1 MRMMKLM
8 KRLSYRQ
15 PRTGRPGSSRSG
27 GMLILVLVIMAVG
40 LILITSALSVTIATR
55 DRFYDDAQTS
65 QARLTLTSTA
75 KTVVDAITV
84 TQELRDSVVEMWA
97 DAGEVVW
104 FQSAA
109 GYGFTDSVGSSN
121 SVAPGIGAKSEA
133 AGGWTKATFGRSGA
147 YITIDFVTGINATG
161 DGVSENVR
169 VILEII
175 PPVVFPTGFGSMFTL
190 GGDDSANTFNNTVIG
205 RTTGYDPSQVLSNYV
220 VLNGDLNVGTGTIE
234 LVGDV
239 VYTGMVLSGAGN
251 AYKGNIIFWGDEAG
265 IYTNLGGNGVI
276 TSEHI
281 LFLGETAGVAGVFL
295 DAAGNPTTL
304 TSSPAGGVRGTKGQ
318 YYVNTTMR
326 KDTWGQYVLGEPYYI
341 DSGVVFYDYTNWF
354 SDPYTAGAIRN
365 MSGDVRYSPGNT
377 DLAGIIT
384 ATGKPNAAYDAST
397 IKPVV
402 LSYTTDL
409 DKIANIERELPTTAE
424 AKALAQYTTV
434 AQITANATKITNLS
448 SNQTFTGSSYYI
460 DASTTANVTGDLIFD
475 LVNNDITLYIINSS
489 SAKPFNVGPVASATG
504 SLQFI
509 NGSANWGKIILLE
522 NGYMIAGKNN
532 YSTWKGIISTTHPAV
547 KTQATVGTKPCL
559 YIIGFGNNT
568 LKAEQYAIVDAYI
581 GLYGDNGRFW
591 ADNGPIIYG
600 RIESEFFD
608 SNNSFF
614 YLNYCPAPNDPAGG
628 SDAVP
633 LATKYRVMAYVYS

>member
-1 MRMMKLM
+1 MMKCI
-8 KRLSYRQ
+8 RLTDR
-15 PRTGRPGSSRSG
+15 RKGTGRPATSRSG

-55 DRFYDDAQTS
+55 NRFYDDAQTS

-84 TQELRDSVVEMWA
+84 TQELRDSLIESWA

-104 FQSAA
+104 FQSAS
-109 GYGFTDSVGSSN
+109 GYGFTEGVGTSN

-133 AGGWTKATFGRSGA
+133 AGGWTKATFGRSGD
-147 YITIDFVTGINATG
+147 YITIDFATGINATG

-169 VILEII
+169 VLLEII
-175 PPVVFPTGFGSMFTL
+175 PPVAFPTGFGSMFTL
-190 GGDDSANTFNNTVIG
+190 GGANSTNTINNTIIG
-205 RTTGYDPSQVLSNYV
+205 TTTGYDPSQILSNYV
-220 VLNGDLNVGTGTIE
+220 VLNGNLNVGTGTID

-251 AYKGNIIFWGDEAG
+251 AYKGNIVFWGDDAG

-276 TSEHI
+276 TSQHI
-281 LFLGETAGVAGVFL
+281 LFLGKTPGVASVFL

-304 TSSPAGGVRGTKGQ
+304 TSSPAGGVKGTKGQ
-318 YYVNTTMR
+318 YYVNTTMK
-326 KDTWGQYVLGEPYYI
+326 KDTWGQYILGEPFYI
-341 DSGVVFYDYTNWF
+341 DSGVVFYDYTDWF
-354 SDPYTAGAIRN
+354 KDPYNNGVMHNMNGAL
-365 MSGDVRYSPGNT
+365 RYTPEGT
-377 DLAGIIT
+377 DLAGNIVAGPT
-384 ATGKPNAAYDAST
+384 HTAAYNAST

-409 DKIANIERELPTTAE
+409 DKIANIERKLPTSSE
-424 AKALAQYTTV
+424 AKALAQYDTV
-434 AQITANATKITNLS
+434 AEITAGATKITSLTT
-448 SNQTFTGSSYYI
+448 NQTFTGSSYYI
-460 DASTTANVTGDLIFD
+460 DASTGNQITGNLIFD
-475 LVNNDITLYIINSS
+475 LVNNDITLYVINSS
-489 SAKPFNVGPVASATG
+489 SAKPLYVGPESSATG
-504 SLQFI
+504 SIQFI
-509 NGSANWGKIILLE
+509 NGAAHWGKIILLE
-522 NGYMIAGKNN
+522 NGYMVAGKNN

-547 KTQATVGTKPCL
+547 KTQATPGTKPCL

-568 LKAEQYAIVDAYI
+568 LVGQQFAIIDAYI
-581 GLYGDNGRFW
+581 GLYGSNGRFW

-628 SDAVP
+628 SAAVP
-633 LATKYRVMAYVYS
+633 LSTKYRVAAYVYS